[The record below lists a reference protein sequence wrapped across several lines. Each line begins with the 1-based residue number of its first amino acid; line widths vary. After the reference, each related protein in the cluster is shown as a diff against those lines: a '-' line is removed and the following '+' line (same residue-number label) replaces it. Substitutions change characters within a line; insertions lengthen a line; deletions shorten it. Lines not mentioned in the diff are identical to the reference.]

1 MIKEKLNKINS
12 VTEKPGFMP
21 MALGLLG
28 LGISFVASKFSAR
41 DMRHTIDGEFTKQ
54 KQMMLDEKEV
64 LK

>member
-1 MIKEKLNKINS
+1 MKEKLEKLNS
-12 VTEKPGFMP
+12 VAEKPGFMP

-41 DMRHTIDGEFTKQ
+41 DMRSTINGEFEKQ
-54 KQMMLDEKEV
+54 KQLMLDEKEV